1 MPALGDR
8 HTLPAMDETN
18 IEQQFLECLAA
29 RDFDRLTALFAA
41 GAQGRLLLPR
51 GLVEVSG
58 RDEIGDRFRGWFGA
72 ASSFEIRMSS
82 EQRIGRRRRLS
93 WLIRAVREGD
103 SVELVEQNALLDLGP
118 DGIERLD
125 LICSGFHPERTE
137 PVTSEPIVFD
147 AGSLGCADGL
157 AQEFRRRIEAVP
169 VGASLAVIIAD
180 PAGKEDLP
188 PLARMLGHNVQS
200 AQALQDGRLTIT
212 VERCK

>member
-1 MPALGDR
+1 MPALDDR

-58 RDEIGDRFRGWFGA
+58 RDEIGGRFRGWFGA

-82 EQRIGRRRRLS
+82 EQRIGRRHRLS

-103 SVELVEQNALLDLGP
+103 SVEFVEQNALLDLGP

-125 LICSGFHPERTE
+125 LLCSGFHPERTE
-137 PVTSEPIVFD
+137 PVASSPIVFD

-169 VGASLAVIIAD
+169 VGASLAVIVAD

-188 PLARMLGHNVQS
+188 PLARMLGHTVKS